1 MERVVLLSDGDEIT
15 EVMLDFLVPDG
26 IDGGAA
32 ETASDRS
39 LEDAVRTRIEAALRA
54 SGGNIRQTAAAL
66 GISRNTLR
74 ARMDKYG
81 LRQRDRGV
89 PAGAS
94 PMTEAVP
101 VPWASAQWDNRRLAF
116 LRVRLL
122 AASPGEGPRAL
133 EMVADKVRAF
143 GGRIEESGPTG
154 VIAVFGLEPVDNAS
168 SHAALAAVAMRN
180 TMAQGRV
187 TAVFAIH
194 CADHLVGRDDA
205 TPLIGMDG
213 KAATWSLLET
223 LVGVD
228 SPGAI
233 VVSGPVAPFLARR
246 FALERAAERDV
257 WRVLRLEEVPAGWRA
272 TRFVGRAAELGALR
286 RAASL
291 AERGQ
296 GQVVG
301 IVGEAGVGKSRLVRE
316 ATHAL
321 QGWRCSPRRGPVH
334 EGDARRPA
342 RRALLVCAASSL
354 GMPPG
359 TGRARCASV
368 AGRRRGCG
376 CPDPDPR
383 GLAAGP
389 SVPQLDPAQR
399 RPATRRRPADASDRE
414 PGAGVVPGRRGS
426 PLIDAETQEA
436 PTVSSTAW
444 WRHGSRCRD
453 PSI

>member
-1 MERVVLLSDGDEIT
+1 MERVALLSDGDEIT

-26 IDGGAA
+26 IDGPAA
-32 ETASDRS
+32 EMAGDRS
-39 LEDAVRTRIEAALRA
+39 LEDAVRTRIEAVLSA
-54 SGGNIRQTAAAL
+54 SGGNIRRTAAAL

-81 LRQRDRGV
+81 LRQRDRDLPVGALPIPEAM
-89 PAGAS
+89 PA
-94 PMTEAVP
+94 
-101 VPWASAQWDNRRLAF
+101 PWASAQWDNRRLAF

-122 AASPGEGPRAL
+122 AASPGEGPRGL
-133 EMVADKVRAF
+133 ELVADKVRAF

-154 VIAVFGLEPVDNAS
+154 VIAVFGLEPVDNVS

-187 TAVFAIH
+187 AAVFAIH
-194 CADHLVGRDDA
+194 CADHLVSRDDA

-233 VVSGPVAPFLARR
+233 VVSRPVTPFLARR
-246 FALERAAERDV
+246 FALERVAERDV

-321 QGWRCSPRRGPVH
+321 QGWRLLSASGAPYTKETPGAPLVELLKGLCRIQP
-334 EGDARRPA
+334 GDAAGTSASASRERGRPTPRGACCPPSSICSAPCRGTIRSAIRIRRS
-342 RRALLVCAASSL
+342 AAS
-354 GMPPG
+354 
-359 TGRARCASV
+359 GRATPSGRCF
-368 AGRRRGCG
+368 
-376 CPDPDPR
+376 
-383 GLAAGP
+383 
-389 SVPQLDPAQR
+389 
-399 RPATRRRPADASDRE
+399 
-414 PGAGVVPGRRGS
+414 
-426 PLIDAETQEA
+426 
-436 PTVSSTAW
+436 
-444 WRHGSRCRD
+444 
-453 PSI
+453 